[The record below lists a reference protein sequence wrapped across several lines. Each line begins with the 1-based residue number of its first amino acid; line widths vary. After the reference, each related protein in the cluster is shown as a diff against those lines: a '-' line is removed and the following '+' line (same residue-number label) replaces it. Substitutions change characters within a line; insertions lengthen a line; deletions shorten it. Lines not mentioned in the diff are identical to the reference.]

1 MAGLVVP
8 GCEGPSTM
16 AKSPTYAVLLRNQL
30 CRELRAR
37 WGGGVAKKWRMMTRG
52 RGGGTIPPKND
63 DVIYEQPLMLARGET
78 VWWILAEMW
87 LLWWGVC
94 VARWCGGAIKWN
106 GAKRLWGWFH
116 QFTPKV
122 ASNRLRR
129 PISEYFSSELRSQL
143 APVSMHLIGKG
154 VCQISFS
161 PTLHLSFG
169 IVVRW
174 QYVSFKLWSET
185 NEEANCSLYCVLIFN
200 SFLYKFKY
208 LILAVS

>member
-1 MAGLVVP
+1 MANKLREKTRLCCKSSWGRSGSWQVMLTSNAGEGEKNCWFLRGIKLKQLFVP
-8 GCEGPSTM
+8 FSENFYI
-16 AKSPTYAVLLRNQL
+16 K
-30 CRELRAR
+30 
-37 WGGGVAKKWRMMTRG
+37 
-52 RGGGTIPPKND
+52 
-63 DVIYEQPLMLARGET
+63 T

-129 PISEYFSSELRSQL
+129 PISEFFSSELRSQL

-154 VCQISFS
+154 VCQISFW

-185 NEEANCSLYCVLIFN
+185 SQEANCSLYCVQIFN

-208 LILAVS
+208 LILAVI